1 MVGTRAVLLAGLAL
15 GAAALP
21 GCRKEEAA
29 PAARIE
35 DEGEVVAIT
44 RTFPASTSG
53 GLRAETKAVVK
64 DGKAWEEIWAK
75 ANGHLAPVP
84 KAPTVDFGKEMVAV
98 YGCGERKT
106 GGWSAE
112 VVGARRVEGRLRILY
127 AVRAPAKDAAT
138 AQAVTMPWHA
148 VVLPRSEEPVEWA
161 EYKPMTEYVPPK
173 KKEKE

>member
-1 MVGTRAVLLAGLAL
+1 MVGTRAVLLAVLVL
-15 GAAALP
+15 GGASLP

-35 DEGEVVAIT
+35 DEGAEVAIL
-44 RTFPASTSG
+44 RTFPASPSG

-75 ANGHLAPVP
+75 ANEHLAPVP

-112 VVGARRVEGRLRILY
+112 VVGARKLEGKLRILY
-127 AVRAPAKDAAT
+127 AVRAPAKDAVT
-138 AQAVTMPWHA
+138 TQALTMPWHA

-161 EYKPMTEYVPPK
+161 EYRARTEYTPPK
-173 KKEKE
+173 KKE